1 MGEDAQRIPGP
12 AVLAGNRNGNGN
24 GNGQGDQA
32 RGGDLVV
39 QGPALLGRVGDP
51 GGEVRLGRFVV
62 SLVRLL
68 ALPDSPLAIRDAR
81 LMLGTAGAV
90 VALLLA
96 ALMYAPTGRASGG
109 HFNPGVTVF
118 LWADGLFPGRAV
130 LPYVAA
136 QLAGSVSGP
145 ALARLVWGD
154 PVLRIHY
161 ALVAPAPG
169 TGTTALFLIETAAL
183 IAVLAAV
190 AVVMG
195 RPRLHA
201 LIPAVIAVGVGL
213 VIASLGAVTGANIN
227 PARAF
232 GPALLSGEYTHLGTN
247 LLSPPRRRSPHRPGP
262 PHPAHRPTGPRPA
275 GDHLTTPPPSP
286 WSSSC
291 PPPAA

>member
-1 MGEDAQRIPGP
+1 MSSSAPSRADLARHAGYEFLSTT
-12 AVLAGNRNGNGN
+12 VLLFG
-24 GNGQGDQA
+24 
-32 RGGDLVV
+32 
-39 QGPALLGRVGDP
+39 
-51 GGEVRLGRFVV
+51 VV

-68 ALPDSPLAIRDAR
+68 ALPDSPLAIRDAH

-190 AVVMG
+190 AVSPDTPGSRGDLLLGYPVFRAVVPVAVASPSAASGEPTCPVLLRRLAHRGMESVAVRCAMQAMG
-195 RPRLHA
+195 RRAGRLKA
-201 LIPAVIAVGVGL
+201 RRSQQDRWDTW
-213 VIASLGAVTGANIN
+213 AS
-227 PARAF
+227 
-232 GPALLSGEYTHLGTN
+232 
-247 LLSPPRRRSPHRPGP
+247 RRRS
-262 PHPAHRPTGPRPA
+262 
-275 GDHLTTPPPSP
+275 
-286 WSSSC
+286 
-291 PPPAA
+291 

>member
-1 MGEDAQRIPGP
+1 MSSSVPSRADLARHAGYEFLSTT
-12 AVLAGNRNGNGN
+12 VLLFG
-24 GNGQGDQA
+24 
-32 RGGDLVV
+32 
-39 QGPALLGRVGDP
+39 
-51 GGEVRLGRFVV
+51 VV

-68 ALPDSPLAIRDAR
+68 ALPDSPFAIRDAH

-130 LPYVAA
+130 LPYIAA
-136 QLAGSVSGP
+136 QLAGSVGGP

-213 VIASLGAVTGANIN
+213 VIASLGTVTGANIN

-232 GPALLSGEYTHLGTN
+232 GPALLSGEYTHLGTY
-247 LLSPPRRRSPHRPGP
+247 LLSPLVAGFLTGR
-262 PHPAHRPTGPRPA
+262 AHRTLRTGRPA
-275 GDHLTTPPPSP
+275 PAQPATT
-286 WSSSC
+286 
-291 PPPAA
+291 